1 MKKCRQEL
9 LLRQLLSSV
18 QVTSVTGWLEIVS
31 PSGVSSGSSPAPPG
45 PGVQQTGKEQR
56 GTRAVSLP
64 QVDITPI
71 VSMDELPEAKASEQ
85 PRFPIKKVVG
95 LRRTKI
101 YPRAGYAWRE
111 SVFGKSIV
119 DIKGIGAEPIT
130 LASEPLDWN
139 FLLLPLHAQPPLV
152 VTIPPLTLPCSVPSS
167 MLRLRRTKPY
177 FRLAA
182 SALAKQSSPEGAGER
197 QRNGLG
203 WPMPIDNTNH
213 FYQYQRGGLRSG

>member
-71 VSMDELPEAKASEQ
+71 VSMDELPDAKASEQ
-85 PRFPIKKVVG
+85 PRFPGTNSIEKFFSILV
-95 LRRTKI
+95 LWNTI
-101 YPRAGYAWRE
+101 Y
-111 SVFGKSIV
+111 SIV
-119 DIKGIGAEPIT
+119 QY
-130 LASEPLDWN
+130 SE
-139 FLLLPLHAQPPLV
+139 LHALHRSSAVESNGTLV
-152 VTIPPLTLPCSVPSS
+152 
-167 MLRLRRTKPY
+167 R
-177 FRLAA
+177 
-182 SALAKQSSPEGAGER
+182 
-197 QRNGLG
+197 
-203 WPMPIDNTNH
+203 
-213 FYQYQRGGLRSG
+213 

>member
-1 MKKCRQEL
+1 MLVTLYVLPWLGYPFSGTHWPSQTLDSSSFEPYYDDLGATKNQMNNNSWGEYKMKKCRQEL

-85 PRFPIKKVVG
+85 PRFPSG
-95 LRRTKI
+95 R
-101 YPRAGYAWRE
+101 YQFDRE
-111 SVFGKSIV
+111 I
-119 DIKGIGAEPIT
+119 
-130 LASEPLDWN
+130 L
-139 FLLLPLHAQPPLV
+139 
-152 VTIPPLTLPCSVPSS
+152 
-167 MLRLRRTKPY
+167 
-177 FRLAA
+177 
-182 SALAKQSSPEGAGER
+182 
-197 QRNGLG
+197 
-203 WPMPIDNTNH
+203 
-213 FYQYQRGGLRSG
+213 

>member
-1 MKKCRQEL
+1 ML

-95 LRRTKI
+95 TNSIDKSFSILVLWNTI
-101 YPRAGYAWRE
+101 Y
-111 SVFGKSIV
+111 SIV
-119 DIKGIGAEPIT
+119 QY
-130 LASEPLDWN
+130 SE
-139 FLLLPLHAQPPLV
+139 LHALHRSSAVESNGTLV
-152 VTIPPLTLPCSVPSS
+152 REESFP
-167 MLRLRRTKPY
+167 
-177 FRLAA
+177 
-182 SALAKQSSPEGAGER
+182 
-197 QRNGLG
+197 NGSLC
-203 WPMPIDNTNH
+203 
-213 FYQYQRGGLRSG
+213 FAR

>member
-1 MKKCRQEL
+1 MMGATKNQMNNNSCIGEYKMKKCRQEL

-95 LRRTKI
+95 TNSIEKFFSILVLWNTI
-101 YPRAGYAWRE
+101 Y
-111 SVFGKSIV
+111 S
-119 DIKGIGAEPIT
+119 PI
-130 LASEPLDWN
+130 
-139 FLLLPLHAQPPLV
+139 
-152 VTIPPLTLPCSVPSS
+152 
-167 MLRLRRTKPY
+167 
-177 FRLAA
+177 
-182 SALAKQSSPEGAGER
+182 
-197 QRNGLG
+197 
-203 WPMPIDNTNH
+203 
-213 FYQYQRGGLRSG
+213 